1 LKTSKLTLASP
12 FHQRLSAYLAER
24 FPLFSHINMVIIYFL
39 ANQFLAQVLSNPG
52 EPLVIGWFSILGML
66 FLFCLF
72 FHLRVFDEHKDYDDD
87 CRHYPNRILSRGLV
101 TLRHLKILGGIA
113 IVGEL
118 VIAACVGTP
127 ALVASVAT
135 ILFSWIMLHEF
146 FVRNWL
152 RSHFILYAIAHML
165 IMPLM
170 AATIFS
176 FTMHRPFCEAP
187 TLFWAY
193 ALADFFAF
201 SNWEISR
208 KIRMPADE
216 IEGVS
221 SYSKEL
227 GMFTA
232 GYVVIGLRVLNTL
245 LAWMI
250 GYYLKLGVFYY
261 AGLILLFLGT
271 LAGLLHFR
279 LKPSRQTA
287 KNLESYGG
295 YYIILFYFVLAAEL
309 FRTHGVNFFGGSL

>member
-1 LKTSKLTLASP
+1 MTDAELTPTSPLHK
-12 FHQRLSAYLAER
+12 RLSAYFAER
-24 FPLFSHINMVIIYFL
+24 FPLPSHVCMVFIYFL
-39 ANQFLAQVLSNPG
+39 ANQFLAQVLSSPG
-52 EPLVIGWFSILGML
+52 KPLVVGWFSVLGML

-72 FHLRVFDEHKDYDDD
+72 LHLRVFDEHKDYNDD
-87 CRHYPNRILSRGLV
+87 CRFYPQRVLSRGIV
-101 TLRHLKILGGIA
+101 TLFHLKILGAIA
-113 IVGEL
+113 ITAEL
-118 VIAACVGTP
+118 VIATCVGRD

-135 ILFSWIMLHEF
+135 IFFSWVMLHEF
-146 FVRNWL
+146 FVRDWL

-176 FTMHRPFCEAP
+176 FTMQRPFWEAP

-208 KIRMPADE
+208 KIRVPEDE

-221 SYSKEL
+221 SYSKAF

-232 GYVVIGLRVLNTL
+232 GYVVIALRILNTV

-250 GYYLKLGVFYY
+250 GYYLNLSLFYY
-261 AGLILLFLGT
+261 VGLIVLFLGT

-279 LKPSRQTA
+279 LRPCHRTA
-287 KNLESYGG
+287 KNLEAYGG
-295 YYIILFYFVLAAEL
+295 GYIILFYFVLAAEL
-309 FRTHGVNFFGGSL
+309 FRSKGVILFGGTL